1 MGHLSPRKSLSS
13 THAALDAAVALRGS
27 AWCRPSERKRI
38 MKVSE
43 LRELL
48 KDLPDDMPVGVEFPD
63 SHHAN
68 QCHDT
73 LDVRATRVTDPF
85 HKFAGVTKEIF
96 VLEVF

>member
-1 MGHLSPRKSLSS
+1 M
-13 THAALDAAVALRGS
+13 
-27 AWCRPSERKRI
+27 

-63 SHHAN
+63 SQHAN